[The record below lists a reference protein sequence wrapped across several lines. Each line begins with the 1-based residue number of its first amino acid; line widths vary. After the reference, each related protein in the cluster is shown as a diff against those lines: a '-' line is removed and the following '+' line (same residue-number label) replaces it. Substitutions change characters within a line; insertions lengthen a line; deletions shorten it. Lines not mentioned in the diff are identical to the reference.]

1 MPITY
6 QIDHQYKLVRTH
18 AVGVLTDED
27 LLGHKRKLAADPQ
40 FTAGMRE
47 LSDVREVTDLQITAE
62 GVRSM
67 VNTDASQASKLED
80 YRLAIVAG
88 QEVVFGMARMY
99 EILVEQHVPNVSVFR
114 DYREAA
120 RWLGLPLVDH

>member
-6 QIDHQYKLVRTH
+6 HIDCQHKLVRTH

-27 LLGHKRKLAADPQ
+27 ILGHKRKLAEDPQ

-47 LSDVREVTDLQITAE
+47 LSDVRGVTDLQITSA
-62 GVRSM
+62 GVRAM
-67 VNTDASQASKLED
+67 VNADASQASRLHD

-99 EILVEQHVPNVSVFR
+99 ELLAEPHVPNVGVFR
-114 DYREAA
+114 DYLDAA

>member
-6 QIDHQYKLVRTH
+6 QIDCQHKLVRTH
-18 AVGVLTDED
+18 AVGVLTDQD
-27 LLGHKRKLAADPQ
+27 ILGHKRKLAADPE

-47 LSDVREVTDLQITAE
+47 LSDVRGVTDFQITPE

-67 VNTDASQASKLED
+67 VSTDARHASKLQD
-80 YRLAIVAG
+80 YRLAIVAS

-99 EILVEQHVPNVSVFR
+99 AILAERHVPNVSVFR
-114 DYREAA
+114 DYLDAA
-120 RWLGLPLVDH
+120 RWLGFPLVDH